1 LLLKGIIFIAH
12 KREIIGIA
20 SKREIIGTAPK
31 REIIGVAPK
40 REIIG
45 VAPKREMIGIAP
57 KREIIIIIVLACLSI
72 SQAIQD
78 KLECGLHHE
87 VVLKELTKSGGNMI
101 SSVLLVLGNSLYRKI
116 ISTLP

>member
-1 LLLKGIIFIAH
+1 MIFIAH

-20 SKREIIGTAPK
+20 SKGEIIGTAPK
-31 REIIGVAPK
+31 REIIGTAPK

-78 KLECGLHHE
+78 KLECFIGIGKFPLSKDHFHLAVK
-87 VVLKELTKSGGNMI
+87 VVFKF
-101 SSVLLVLGNSLYRKI
+101 LVI
-116 ISTLP
+116 IFCMS